1 MLLTSREKFL
11 QSLQQIIQGVKQNM
25 EKVEAKLS
33 EETAKKDKLNGDYS
47 AAVEKERL
55 YYKMTK
61 DFLLECAK
69 NEKLIAQSE
78 KWEEGDNESVTWF
91 VKSNWNEWMHPCLVA
106 SSLPFFCYLFLESN
120 N

>member
-78 KWEEGDNESVTWF
+78 K
-91 VKSNWNEWMHPCLVA
+91 
-106 SSLPFFCYLFLESN
+106 
-120 N
+120 